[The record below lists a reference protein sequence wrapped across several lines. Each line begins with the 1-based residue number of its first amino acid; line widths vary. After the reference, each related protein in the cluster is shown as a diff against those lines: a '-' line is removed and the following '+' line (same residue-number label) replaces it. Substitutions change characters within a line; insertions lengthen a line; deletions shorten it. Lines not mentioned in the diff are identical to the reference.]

1 MSFAVLGIVMTVVRL
16 IDSLVGE
23 NVVYVAKYARD
34 FDITTTMLSVDY
46 KFQRQNNFSLFWSEY
61 TQKHDMYSKRQS

>member
-1 MSFAVLGIVMTVVRL
+1 MTVVRL

-46 KFQRQNNFSLFWSEY
+46 KFQRQNNFSLF
-61 TQKHDMYSKRQS
+61 

>member
-1 MSFAVLGIVMTVVRL
+1 MNANCYMSFAVLGIVMTVVRL

-46 KFQRQNNFSLFWSEY
+46 KFQRQNNFSLF
-61 TQKHDMYSKRQS
+61 